1 MVAVSD
7 DDVESA
13 TAGLPACCV
22 MRQCLVN
29 RSLRVNAAPQR
40 QVYGFSLVSSQ
51 PVSTFNTEKGWEH
64 SHGSEDG
71 GSDVLHV

>member
-29 RSLRVNAAPQR
+29 KSLRVNAAPQR

-51 PVSTFNTEKGWEH
+51 PVSTPNMKKEWNH
-64 SHGSEDG
+64 SYGSEDG
-71 GSDVLHV
+71 GSGVLRV